1 MEVPVDASSM
11 NWFPAP
17 PSAPRASAAGGQLR
31 RLVVA
36 TSFWLTVALPLAL
49 LALLAIGL
57 ETPTHRT
64 AFVGLVAAYPVV
76 AALGHGYG
84 S

>member
-1 MEVPVDASSM
+1 M

-17 PSAPRASAAGGQLR
+17 PSTPRASTAGGQLR

-36 TSFWLTVALPLAL
+36 VAFWLTVALPLAL

-57 ETPTHRT
+57 ETPARQT
-64 AFVGLVAAYPVV
+64 AFVGLIAVYPVV

-84 S
+84 L